1 MQKKCTLFI
10 MKKFTIG
17 KTMNKRIMALFCA
30 VFACLAMFAFA
41 AYHHQGERD
50 SANFLKAYPEK
61 AGGKLDQCALC
72 HGGGQMEKSGTKITL
87 GSCQWCHFKYGYDI
101 KGALT
106 ATLNNYG
113 RDYMK
118 HGRDQ
123 AAVKAIAVLDSD
135 SDGFTN
141 GDEIASDRFPGNAN
155 DDPKKTTA
163 PFRVY
168 TRAQLES
175 LPQHKEFLLMN
186 ASKSSDA
193 YVEYSGVSMEA
204 LLGNAGILATA
215 TGITVFAPDGWSQY
229 HPLRPLDD
237 PAMYHVFGTYP
248 EAEYHFSPKAVSW
261 CDYGAP
267 SCTGRKPGE
276 TIAVPRGLCMLL
288 ALKREGKPLSPA
300 VLNQENKLD
309 GEGPYRV
316 IVPQKIPSPP
326 DQSSK
331 AQDQDVLWPY
341 KADWDH
347 NAGSSTRSVTIIR
360 VEPLPSGTTDIDI
373 AEIGWKYIDEAKI
386 VVYGA
391 IAPPHS

>member
-1 MQKKCTLFI
+1 
-10 MKKFTIG
+10 MKKITIG
-17 KTMNKRIMALFCA
+17 HTMNKSILVVFCA
-30 VFACLAMFAFA
+30 VFACLAIFAFA

-50 SANFLKAYPEK
+50 SINFLKLYPQK
-61 AGGKLDQCALC
+61 AGGKLDHCALC
-72 HGGGQMEKSGTKITL
+72 HSGGQLEKNGAKVAL
-87 GSCQWCHFKYGYDI
+87 GSCQWCHFKYGYDR
-101 KGALT
+101 KGSLT

-118 HGRDQ
+118 YGRST
-123 AAVKAIAVLDSD
+123 AAVTAIAVLDSD
-135 SDGFTN
+135 GDGFAN
-141 GDEIASDRFPGNAN
+141 GEEIANDRFPGNAN

-168 TRAQLES
+168 TRAQLEA
-175 LPQHKEFLLMN
+175 LPQHSQFLLQN
-186 ASKSSDA
+186 ASKGRD
-193 YVEYSGVSMEA
+193 EYAEFSGVTMEA
-204 LLGNAGILATA
+204 LLADAGVLASA

-237 PAMYHVFGTYP
+237 PAMYHVLGSYP

-261 CDYGAP
+261 CDYSAP

-276 TIAVPRGLCMLL
+276 TIAVPLGLCMLL
-288 ALKREGKPLSPA
+288 ALNREGKPLSPA
-300 VLNQENKLD
+300 VLSRENKLD
-309 GEGPYRV
+309 GEGPFRV
-316 IVPQKIPSPP
+316 IVPQKIPAPP

-331 AQDQDVLWPY
+331 ANDQDVCWPY

-360 VEPLPSGTTDIDI
+360 VEPLPPGMTDIDI